1 MADQGSYY
9 VPEQSKLPLLA
20 ALGMGIMGYGAA
32 TWVIDGQSSTTFAV
46 GLVLLAIVMFK
57 WWSLVIEENTSGIV
71 SDQLKYSYVLGMY
84 WFIFSELMF
93 FICFFCLELNIR
105 KKINIIK
112 IIPRKKSVNL
122 KKKYSLIQLFNQLKF
137 DTYNS
142 GFFT

>member
-93 FICFFCLELNIR
+93 FICFFG
-105 KKINIIK
+105 
-112 IIPRKKSVNL
+112 
-122 KKKYSLIQLFNQLKF
+122 SLFLL
-137 DTYNS
+137 
-142 GFFT
+142 

>member
-57 WWSLVIEENTSGIV
+57 WWSLVIEENTTGIV

-93 FICFFCLELNIR
+93 FICLKRVLSFTR
-105 KKINIIK
+105 YGMHTGRAV
-112 IIPRKKSVNL
+112 IPGRA
-122 KKKYSLIQLFNQLKF
+122 
-137 DTYNS
+137 TRPHWNS
-142 GFFT
+142 QK